1 MLPFRETSAPAM
13 NNHSKLK
20 NITPSGHSSQSVLA
34 YQTKRIISP
43 AVNTMLPITPA
54 PVTGMQAAPA
64 IEAALLAA
72 AKIRA
77 NRPVDQTFFLAIIA
91 GLWVGFGGIAAL
103 SAASGVPE
111 SVRASWPIVPK
122 FLMGAFFAFGG
133 LIFKCS

>member
-1 MLPFRETSAPAM
+1 MLS
-13 NNHSKLK
+13 
-20 NITPSGHSSQSVLA
+20 
-34 YQTKRIISP
+34 YQTKPIISP
-43 AVNTMLPITPA
+43 TANTMVPAMPA
-54 PVTGMQAAPA
+54 PVTGIQTALA
-64 IEAALLAA
+64 IEAALLAT

-77 NRPVDQTFFLAIIA
+77 NRPIDQTFFLAIIA

-133 LIFKCS
+133 LAFEYSQNEC